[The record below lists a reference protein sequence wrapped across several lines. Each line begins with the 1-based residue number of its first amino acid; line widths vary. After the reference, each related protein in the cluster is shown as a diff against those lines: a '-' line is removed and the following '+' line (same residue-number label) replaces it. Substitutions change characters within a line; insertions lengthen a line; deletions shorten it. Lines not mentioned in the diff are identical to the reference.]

1 MKWASS
7 LFFVGTGLVLSGCAT
22 KNYVAQRMDEVDAKV
37 NRVDQSLQET
47 QKHLESTDT
56 KLSATDETARAADSR
71 ATNALSSA
79 DAASK
84 KADQVRSDLR
94 GELNDRI
101 ASLDDYRSVGAV
113 TVLFKIN
120 SDKLEPEAQ
129 EQIQQMI
136 SAQLGTLKRYFIAVE
151 GFTDRIGTAQFN
163 LELSRRRAQA
173 VQTYLVSKE
182 NVPVYRV
189 QIVGLGKDRPVNE
202 EKTREEMSKN
212 RRVEVT
218 LFSADGTKVAKAGSD

>member
-1 MKWASS
+1 MRWTSS
-7 LFFVGTGLVLSGCAT
+7 IFFAVTGLLLAGCAT
-22 KNYVAQRMDEVDAKV
+22 KNYVAQHVDEVDSKV
-37 NRVDQSLQET
+37 NRVDKSLQDT
-47 QKHLESTDT
+47 QKQLSDDET
-56 KLSATDETARAADSR
+56 KLNATDERARGADSR
-71 ATNALSSA
+71 ATDAGSRA
-79 DAASK
+79 DAASR

-101 ASLDDYRSVGAV
+101 ANLDDYRSVGAV
-113 TVLFKIN
+113 TVLFKFN

-129 EQIQQMI
+129 QQLEQVV
-136 SAQLGTLKRYFIAVE
+136 SGQLGPLKRYFIAIE
-151 GFTDRIGTAQFN
+151 GFTDRIGTPEYN

-173 VQTYLVSKE
+173 VQAYLVSKQ

-189 QIVGLGKDRPVNE
+189 QIVGMGKDKPVNE

-218 LFSADGTKVAKAGSD
+218 LFSADGEKTATAGSK